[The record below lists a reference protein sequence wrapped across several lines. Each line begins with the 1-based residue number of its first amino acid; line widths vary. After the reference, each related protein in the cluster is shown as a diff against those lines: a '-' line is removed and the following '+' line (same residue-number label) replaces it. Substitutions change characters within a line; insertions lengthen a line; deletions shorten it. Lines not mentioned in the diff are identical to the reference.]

1 MKWERERGDQDSHG
15 NILLDACCTRLS
27 LSLHP
32 NPLRQSCHPHLTDE
46 ETEPQPG
53 GVLHPTSLW

>member
-1 MKWERERGDQDSHG
+1 MAAFCWM
-15 NILLDACCTRLS
+15 LAYCTRLS

-46 ETEPQPG
+46 ETELQPG